1 MRRFKVRRLFQL
13 SIILTSVSTLLWIE
27 PAGASVHNLMKPV
40 YHVYI
45 DGEDIGT
52 VDQEETLNENI
63 DKLKK
68 DQNVKGIA
76 LTVENDVEVV
86 ATTQFQSSYDN
97 EEALDRLDEELT
109 FVAEG
114 YELSFDDKKVG
125 IFASEKQ
132 AKDAL
137 WSYAKP
143 FLSEKTVQEIER
155 TTKNLLATG
164 EERHPADSLEYEE
177 NLKIEK
183 VDSSPEDV
191 ITEDNG
197 VSRLVNGFEEEV
209 EHEVEEDESL
219 KDLAHKYDMEE
230 EDLLKRN
237 DLSKEEDITQGDQ
250 LQVLKEQDFVT
261 VTEIIELDE
270 DEEIDYETKTK
281 KSDSLEKGKKKVTQ
295 QGEVGTKSVTYEV
308 KRENGKVVD
317 KDVIE
322 EEVMNEPI
330 TEVVLVG
337 TKEVTSKGSGF
348 FGWPA
353 VGGTITS
360 KQGERW
366 GSFHKGIDI
375 AGVSNKTIRT
385 VDNGTVTAAGTRSGY
400 GNQITISHN
409 NGLKTTYSHLSSMSV
424 SVGDTVQKGD
434 KIGVMGTTGNS
445 TGIHLHF
452 EVYKNGKLQN
462 PMKYL

>member
-1 MRRFKVRRLFQL
+1 MQRLTVRRFFQL

-27 PAGASVHNLMKPV
+27 PVGASVHNLMKPV

-45 DGEDIGT
+45 DGEDVGI

-86 ATTQFQSSYDN
+86 ETTQFQSSYDN
-97 EEALDRLDEELT
+97 EEALDRLEEELT
-109 FVAEG
+109 FIAEG
-114 YELSFDDKKVG
+114 FELSFDDEKVG
-125 IFASEKQ
+125 VFASEKQ
-132 AKDAL
+132 AKDTL
-137 WSYAKP
+137 WNYAKA
-143 FLSEKTVQEIER
+143 FLSDEKVTEIER

-164 EERHPADSLEYEE
+164 EERHPTDLLEFEE
-177 NLKIEK
+177 NLSIDK
-183 VDSSPEDV
+183 VDINPEDI
-191 ITEDNG
+191 ITMDNG

-209 EHEVEEDESL
+209 EHEVESDESL

-237 DLSKEEDITQGDQ
+237 DLSNKEDVTPGDQ

-261 VTEIIELDE
+261 VTETIESE
-270 DEEIDYETKTK
+270 VDEEIDYDTKTK

-295 QGEVGTKSVTYEV
+295 QGKVGTKTVTYEM
-308 KRENGKVVD
+308 KRENGQVVE
-317 KDVIE
+317 KDLIE
-322 EEVMNEPI
+322 EEVKNEPI

-337 TKEVTSKGSGF
+337 TKEVSSKGSGS

-400 GNQITISHN
+400 GNQITVSHN

-452 EVYKNGKLQN
+452 EVYKNGELQN
-462 PMKYL
+462 PMKFL

>member
-1 MRRFKVRRLFQL
+1 MRSKVRRLFQL
-13 SIILTSVSTLLWIE
+13 SIIVTSISTLLWIE
-27 PAGASVHNLMKPV
+27 PASASVHNLMKPV

-45 DGEDIGT
+45 DGEDIGI

-63 DKLKK
+63 DKLIKE
-68 DQNVKGIA
+68 QNVNGIA
-76 LTVENDVEVV
+76 LSVQNDVEVV
-86 ATTQFQSSYDN
+86 ATTQFRSSYDH
-97 EEALDRLDEELT
+97 EEALNRLEEELS

-114 YELSFDDKKVG
+114 YELSFNDKKVG
-125 IFASEKQ
+125 VFASEQQ
-132 AKDAL
+132 AKEAL

-143 FLSEKTVQEIER
+143 FLSKEQVKEIER
-155 TTKNLLATG
+155 TTNNIMATG
-164 EERHPADSLEYEE
+164 EVRHPADSLEYEE
-177 NLKIEK
+177 NLSITK
-183 VDSSPEDV
+183 VETEPSEVISED
-191 ITEDNG
+191 TG
-197 VSRLVNGFEEEV
+197 VSRLVNGFEEEI
-209 EHEVEEDESL
+209 EHEVELGDSL
-219 KDLAHKYDMEE
+219 KEIATTYDIEK
-230 EDLLKRN
+230 EDILDSN
-237 DLSKEEDITQGDQ
+237 DLSNEEDITQGDK
-250 LQVLKEQDFVT
+250 LYLLKEQSFVT
-261 VTEIIELDE
+261 IAETIELVE
-270 DEEIDYETKTK
+270 DEELTYETKTK
-281 KSDSLEKGKKKVTQ
+281 KSSSLEKGTKKVEQ
-295 QGEVGTKSVTYEV
+295 QGKVGTKSVTYQIN
-308 KRENGKVVD
+308 RENGKVVN
-317 KDVIE
+317 KELIK
-322 EEVMNEPI
+322 EEVTNEPI

-337 TKEVTSKGSGF
+337 TKEVSSKGSGS

-409 NGLKTTYSHLSSMSV
+409 NGLRTTYSHLASMSV
-424 SVGDTVQKGD
+424 STGDTVQKGD